1 MCQQVL
7 KGIVDKI
14 ERDEKTT
21 GRRQRAKASAEER
34 KARASQT
41 RLHDVLVRQTE
52 FLRREI
58 MRKRALMEKELQI
71 QIQTELQADIK
82 RRAAAAAAVAAPT
95 SLVTPRIPPQEKVAQ
110 VMRTLESSKQQQAA
124 AAAAAA
130 AASRKRAAG
139 GGGQPPTGNT
149 SPPPVAP
156 KRPKKAKIP
165 TSQRPPPAPSQHR
178 AGGNSV
184 TPAGHAK
191 QRGAALSQHKLYCVC
206 KKPYDPSKFMIGCDL
221 CSNWFHVK
229 CIGLT
234 ELQAKAMDKYVCGE
248 CRTDHKSSTQE
259 LYCLCRQPYDES
271 QFYICCDQ
279 CQDWFHG
286 RCVGVLQSEA
296 DAIEEYICPTCQR
309 NSNINQ
315 ANLKPLQ
322 PRDFDS
328 LRKLL
333 RSLQTHKMAWPFLE
347 PVDAK
352 EAPDYYTIIKE
363 PMDLQTIER
372 RLQTRHY
379 QKLSEFIG
387 DMTKIFD
394 NCRYYNPRNSPFYQ
408 CAEVLEAFFVHKIKV
423 FRESIT

>member
-1 MCQQVL
+1 ML

-41 RLHDVLVRQTE
+41 KLHEVLVRQTE

-82 RRAAAAAAVAAPT
+82 RRAAAAAAVAAPAT
-95 SLVTPRIPPQEKVAQ
+95 LVTPRIPPQEKVAQ
-110 VMRTLESSKQQQAA
+110 VMRTLESSKQQAAA

-130 AASRKRAAG
+130 AASRKRA
-139 GGGQPPTGNT
+139 QSQTSDSDV
-149 SPPPVAP
+149 SPPVPA
-156 KRPKKAKIP
+156 KRPKKQAKVP
-165 TSQRPPPAPSQHR
+165 TAQRPPPAPSHHR
-178 AGGNSV
+178 VSSGNSA
-184 TPAGHAK
+184 TPASHAK
-191 QRGAALSQHKLYCVC
+191 QRGSGGGGTVGQHKLYCIC

-234 ELQAKAMDKYVCGE
+234 EIQAKAMDKYVCNE
-248 CRTDHKSSTQE
+248 CRKDHKSSTQE

-296 DAIEEYICPTCQR
+296 DSIEEYICPTCQR

-322 PRDFDS
+322 PKDFDN

-333 RSLQTHKMAWPFLE
+333 KSLQTHKMAWPFLE

-372 RLQTRHY
+372 RLQSRHY

-423 FRESIT
+423 FRESIASW